1 MFCFAISPETE
12 ALAARENGS
21 SSISIYRLDEGPKGQ
36 EVTSSD
42 LVEGLTFVRTMFR
55 ELGEELLSFNRDEV
69 EVSDTETGI
78 RGPPVCP
85 Q

>member
-1 MFCFAISPETE
+1 M
-12 ALAARENGS
+12 AARENGD

-69 EVSDTETGI
+69 EVSAREAE
-78 RGPPVCP
+78 GPEVRLGVPLVAMCVRSGS
-85 Q
+85 